1 MDGFVV
7 LSTTETDGEL
17 WLLVETMDTVMG
29 CANCGVRAVGHGR
42 SEVQVRDLAIGGR
55 PVRLV
60 WRKRR
65 WLCQDEDCPTKSFTA
80 GSELVEGC
88 LTRRAA
94 REICRLVGEVG
105 LSVASVARNFGV
117 GWHTAW
123 QAVERHGRPL
133 VDDPRRLHGVRALGV
148 DEHKMLAAGPTH
160 HTIYA
165 TQLVDID
172 RHVLLDVVKDRS
184 AASVSGWLSTRTRY
198 FRDHI
203 SVAAIDP
210 HAGYFKALRSQLPK
224 ATVTVDVFH
233 AVKLANA
240 CVDDVRRRVQRETT
254 SHRGRN
260 EDPLYGI
267 RRLLTRGYE
276 RLSDKQRARV
286 EDALR
291 RGDPYDEVGGAWAVK
306 EQLRSVYDSDSL
318 EGATRSARHLLR
330 AGRHGG
336 DVRGPPT
343 GEDHQALG
351 GPGTRLLHHRPHQ
364 RQERSHEPHHREAP
378 PQRPRHP
385 EFQQLSAPAL
395 APLRRPMEHSVD
407 CSNQRSSPTP
417 RSCRASLRSGMRHR
431 PAGSERQNPRDR
443 PAGNAGS
450 LDGRLR
456 SSQVLVSVCEQSRYS
471 EGTKWTRTPK
481 GTFPGA
487 CLR

>member
-1 MDGFVV
+1 MAPDSCGYQTSENGGHGTWMTVVVARAALLGMDGFVV

-65 WLCQDEDCPTKSFTA
+65 WLCQDEDCPTKSFTV

-240 CVDDVRRRVQRETT
+240 CVDDGRRRVQRETT

-267 RRLLTRGYE
+267 RRLLTRGRQTPQTRSVRFE
-276 RLSDKQRARV
+276 S
-286 EDALR
+286 R
-291 RGDPYDEVGGAWAVK
+291 RGA
-306 EQLRSVYDSDSL
+306 SD
-318 EGATRSARHLLR
+318 
-330 AGRHGG
+330 
-336 DVRGPPT
+336 
-343 GEDHQALG
+343 
-351 GPGTRLLHHRPHQ
+351 
-364 RQERSHEPHHREAP
+364 
-378 PQRPRHP
+378 
-385 EFQQLSAPAL
+385 
-395 APLRRPMEHSVD
+395 
-407 CSNQRSSPTP
+407 N
-417 RSCRASLRSGMRHR
+417 R
-431 PAGSERQNPRDR
+431 PATG
-443 PAGNAGS
+443 
-450 LDGRLR
+450 DGAR
-456 SSQVLVSVCEQSRYS
+456 
-471 EGTKWTRTPK
+471 
-481 GTFPGA
+481 
-487 CLR
+487 